1 MLLRAALS
9 ALLVLAAPATAAD
22 PFSWTIEEEPPTA
35 PDSWMPGL
43 WIAARPD
50 GLLDALGRHAAIHEV
65 GSPRLVVSLDR
76 VLPAGAQAPRLDW
89 KRATLE
95 RPGAAPLVLLDD
107 PVAWKGQAAGVQ
119 TQANADAT
127 VVHVALPFALPEG
140 PLERLTL
147 TIPVADGEPA
157 EAERGGSGAPRPDTG
172 TSSEAVERRSRG
184 TRAIVVRFA
193 TWVAVMKD
201 AEKELADWRTHCV
214 ASAHISAIQPYLDC
228 AAYRALRA
236 RGDTLLAALL
246 LRELSREGARAG
258 GTLPRFVIL
267 QALSDTEWGK
277 SQQVPSSGDDVA
289 AARVLRRWRELGHP
303 AVPGANP
310 HDER

>member
-9 ALLVLAAPATAAD
+9 ALLVLAAPAAAAD
-22 PFSWTIEEEPPTA
+22 PFSWTIEGEPPAA

-43 WIAARPD
+43 WVAARPD
-50 GLLDALGRHAAIHEV
+50 GLLDALGRHAAIHEAKT
-65 GSPRLVVSLDR
+65 PRLVVSLDR
-76 VLPAGAQAPRLDW
+76 VLPAGAQPPALDW

-107 PVAWKGQAAGVQ
+107 PVAWRGQPAGVQ
-119 TQANADAT
+119 TMANADAT

-140 PLERLTL
+140 PLERLVL
-147 TIPVADGEPA
+147 TIPVVDGTP
-157 EAERGGSGAPRPDTG
+157 
-172 TSSEAVERRSRG
+172 
-184 TRAIVVRFA
+184 IVVRFA
-193 TWVAVMKD
+193 TWEVVMKD
-201 AEKELADWRTHCV
+201 AEKELAAWRTHCV

-246 LRELSREGARAG
+246 LRELSRDGAKADG
-258 GTLPRFVIL
+258 VLPRFVIL

-277 SQQVPSSGDDVA
+277 AQSVPPSGDDAV
-289 AARVLRRWRELGHP
+289 AARVLRRWRDLGHP
-303 AVPGANP
+303 AVPGASP
-310 HDER
+310 HEER